1 MVFPPDTSKTSDL
14 NILIKC
20 ILNKKLNHRVC
31 SFNKLKSMPFFY
43 DFNWDDLIDFKLN
56 PPFIPEVEDMKKQ
69 MDKFT
74 NYFDVAIK
82 VI

>member
-1 MVFPPDTSKTSDL
+1 
-14 NILIKC
+14 
-20 ILNKKLNHRVC
+20 
-31 SFNKLKSMPFFY
+31 MPFFY